1 MVYVRLET
9 LRIAPERTRVAVRK
23 QGVMSEHVGVW
34 AASGRSLGLDG
45 SWGSGRELGEGRRQV
60 SVLRIR
66 FPSLLQCV
74 S

>member
-1 MVYVRLET
+1 MSALKLSASPRSA
-9 LRIAPERTRVAVRK
+9 RGSAVRK